1 MIEQK
6 VLDVVP
12 ADLPDMDYA
21 TSQLVHGYQ
30 VRRPLV
36 LSQNITLIFSHS
48 SPLL

>member
-1 MIEQK
+1 MTKQK

-30 VRRPLV
+30 VRPLV

-48 SPLL
+48 SPLP